1 MKTVFFALSAW
12 GLLAGPAAAQGGPVP
27 PGAYRTA
34 AAYRRRLPQPGGA
47 HAYYP
52 DKRGLLV
59 VLVPRGPA
67 TVRQRVAPDS
77 LWGYAS
83 GQGRTMRLYRGEE
96 YQLDFADTLCVY
108 SSRTVR
114 LDGERVGPAPDG
126 PRYFFSR
133 GLSGLIFPL
142 TVHYLRAQY
151 AAGSPAFVAALG
163 QLRFGQGLADFD
175 RTTGL
180 FRVTALYREAA
191 AAR

>member
-1 MKTVFFALSAW
+1 MKTVLFALGAW
-12 GLLAGPAAAQGGPVP
+12 ALLAGPAAAQGSPVP

-34 AAYRRRLPQPGGA
+34 AAYRRRLPQPGGT

-52 DKRGLLV
+52 DKHGQV
-59 VLVPRGPA
+59 VVVARGPA
-67 TVRQRVAPDS
+67 TAKLRVAPDS

-133 GLSGLIFPL
+133 GLTGLIFPL

-151 AAGSPAFVAALG
+151 AAGSPAFAAALG
-163 QLRFGQGLADFD
+163 RLRFGQGLADVD
-175 RTTGL
+175 HRTGL